1 MVPALVPF
9 AMFLTYVATG
19 NDLTVD
25 TVFAILAL
33 MNIIRIPMQ
42 QIPRVAG
49 VVTQALVS
57 VSRIGIFLSM
67 PDHVAAS
74 KVFEGSETEA
84 DVSIQNASLS
94 WGGEQEKKVL
104 QELARTAP

>member
-1 MVPALVPF
+1 MSDILQGIRLVKLYAWEESVQQYIQELRIKEVHENTICVQLMAFSGACGFMVPALVPF

-57 VSRIGIFLSM
+57 VS
-67 PDHVAAS
+67 
-74 KVFEGSETEA
+74 
-84 DVSIQNASLS
+84 
-94 WGGEQEKKVL
+94 
-104 QELARTAP
+104 